1 MPVYFFD
8 TSALQHRY
16 FDSPKSRS
24 IRRIISD
31 RRNTCYILDLTI
43 VEIASAMAKKCRSNY
58 LDVKVYDKL
67 KGKFWTDVSSNGPLH
82 VLNSGKRE
90 ILRARH
96 LIRYAGVFRR
106 RKITSHDALI
116 AASCLEF
123 ALEKKTQVTFCL
135 EDWSLYDVISQ
146 LDAFKQVLKFR
157 YIGPNKRMSGSTGN

>member
-16 FDSPKSRS
+16 FNSPKSRS

-43 VEIASAMAKKCRSNY
+43 VEIASAMALKCRSNN
-58 LDVKVYDKL
+58 LNVKEYDKL
-67 KGKFWTDVSSNGPLH
+67 SRKFWLDVSSHGPLR

-90 ILRARH
+90 VLRARH
-96 LIRYAGVFRR
+96 LIRYAGVIRR
-106 RKITSHDALI
+106 RRISSHDALI

-123 ALEKKTQVTFCL
+123 ALENRTRVMFCL
-135 EDWSLYDVISQ
+135 EDRPLYNIISQ
-146 LDAFKQVLKFR
+146 IGAFNQVLKFR
-157 YIGPNKRMSGSTGN
+157 YIGP